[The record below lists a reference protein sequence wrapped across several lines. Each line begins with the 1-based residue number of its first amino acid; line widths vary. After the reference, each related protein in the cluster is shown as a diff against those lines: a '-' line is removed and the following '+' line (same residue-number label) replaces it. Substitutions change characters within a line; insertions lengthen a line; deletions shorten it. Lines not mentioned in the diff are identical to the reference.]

1 MVESQSSECGMLIK
15 QINDCVARLSNNQLR
30 DADLTLT
37 QIRYLSF
44 LYEHDGALV
53 PFKEIQEHFGVSQPT
68 VTGILKRL
76 GSKKLVFCE
85 SGPERGRSKSYGLT
99 QLGVM
104 QLDKAEAAREAQ
116 EEQLLSPLD
125 DAERETFQDM
135 LTRILDNLR
144 E

>member
-1 MVESQSSECGMLIK
+1 MLIK
-15 QINDCVARLSNNQLR
+15 QINDRVARLSNNQLR
-30 DADLTLT
+30 DADLTLS
-37 QIRYLSF
+37 QIRYLTF

-53 PFKEIQEHFGVSQPT
+53 PFKVIQEHFGVSQPT

-76 GSKKLVFCE
+76 ASKKLVFSE
-85 SGPERGRSKSYGLT
+85 IGAEGGRSKSYGLT

-104 QLDKAEAAREAQ
+104 QLEKAEAAREAQ
-116 EEQLLSPLD
+116 EEQLLSPLSD
-125 DAERETFQDM
+125 SERAAFQDM